1 MIKKEDV
8 VHINKKASQAP
19 FAGSSFA
26 YDAIN
31 QLSYALFLFRKKYEN
46 KKYNLILSNG
56 EEIVFEIKNKDLA
69 RLLGVDLKT
78 IFSDKNMKHEFY
90 ELLGIKENDKISSF
104 EVLSKI
110 VENADL
116 LIEHDEKNENRFL
129 NYYRMM
135 AKSIL
140 FNGLP
145 PFEKFDYGI
154 VNFDKERFQRI
165 FNRRFG
171 PRAKKYLMFPTD
183 EEEIQ
188 FCFLG
193 LAKDNETN
201 VLVPE
206 VFLTPT
212 NFQNY
217 LFSQELLLPEEL
229 IVDDKK
235 RCDVILP
242 TKTEKIQLLNLYK
255 SIIEMYK
262 TRSSIRNRRG

>member
-1 MIKKEDV
+1 MIKKEDAI
-8 VHINKKASQAP
+8 HMNKKASHAP
-19 FAGSSFA
+19 FPGSSFA

-31 QLSYALFLFRKKYEN
+31 QLSYALALYSKKYEN

-56 EEIVFEIKNKDLA
+56 EEIIFEIKKNHLA
-69 RLLGVDLKT
+69 HILGVDLKT
-78 IFSDKNMKHEFY
+78 IFSDKNMKQEFCK
-90 ELLGIKENDKISSF
+90 LLEIGENDKLSSF
-104 EVLSKI
+104 EILSKM

-116 LIEHDEKNENRFL
+116 LIEHDETNKNRFF

-135 AKSIL
+135 VKSML

-145 PFEKFDYGI
+145 PLEKFDYGI
-154 VNFDKERFQRI
+154 VNFDREKFLRTFS
-165 FNRRFG
+165 RRFS

-183 EEEIQ
+183 DEEIE

-193 LAKDNETN
+193 FTKENKSD

-206 VFLTPT
+206 VFLTPI
-212 NFQNY
+212 NFRNFLY
-217 LFSQELLLPEEL
+217 SQELLLPEEL
-229 IVDDKK
+229 IVDGQK
-235 RCDVILP
+235 RSEVLVP

-262 TRSSIRNRRG
+262 TRSSIRNKRG